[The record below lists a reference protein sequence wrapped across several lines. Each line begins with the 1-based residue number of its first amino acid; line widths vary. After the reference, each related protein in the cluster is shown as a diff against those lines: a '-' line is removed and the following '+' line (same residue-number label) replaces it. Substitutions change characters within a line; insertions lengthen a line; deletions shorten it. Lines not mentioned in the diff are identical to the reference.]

1 MDVDSGGTEWHH
13 SWGSFAVRAH
23 AHVPV
28 PVFMAVCVCVPVSVC
43 QCLCE
48 SGTSFLGASVGA
60 LVKRKCWPGQLIL
73 ILYFWQLWP
82 ILLIFY
88 VALLA
93 PLVG

>member
-48 SGTSFLGASVGA
+48 SGTSFLGGLCLGVGQA
-60 LVKRKCWPGQLIL
+60 EVLAGSAHSHFLFSGISGQ
-73 ILYFWQLWP
+73 Y
-82 ILLIFY
+82 Y
-88 VALLA
+88 
-93 PLVG
+93 